1 MRTISGIM
9 IRSGFWDA
17 SGHVS
22 TANPQVMTLPMDS
35 QYMQHVGYPVLA
47 RYPYLALFE
56 PSLSIPRQV
65 ALFCL
70 LNPAVVVELIQH
82 VQELLDTGTHGPRQ
96 GLLRLAPGEEGSPVT
111 LFEQAVM
118 VLVAFQQEAAAR
130 SPRWKEPLGEV
141 FALQAQAQAMMEVAM
156 LRETLSRVGKDEG
169 VTEAIATIFTP
180 ATVAMGDSVAAGMY
194 TVLNSDP
201 SLRYALTGHTHRTLI
216 DRVKGET
223 VEQQVYLN
231 TGSWT
236 SRLALPTPVEVTP
249 ELVAWLREPD
259 RGYIRLREV
268 PPQCVFVLVHAT
280 TEEPSSASLCIW
292 EGGSNGQYRVLA

>member
-96 GLLRLAPGEEGSPVT
+96 GLSRTRTRGSTTRSGSPCSRMGRSSFPPWPT
-111 LFEQAVM
+111 RRR
-118 VLVAFQQEAAAR
+118 AR
-130 SPRWKEPLGEV
+130 
-141 FALQAQAQAMMEVAM
+141 
-156 LRETLSRVGKDEG
+156 
-169 VTEAIATIFTP
+169 
-180 ATVAMGDSVAAGMY
+180 
-194 TVLNSDP
+194 
-201 SLRYALTGHTHRTLI
+201 
-216 DRVKGET
+216 
-223 VEQQVYLN
+223 
-231 TGSWT
+231 
-236 SRLALPTPVEVTP
+236 
-249 ELVAWLREPD
+249 
-259 RGYIRLREV
+259 
-268 PPQCVFVLVHAT
+268 
-280 TEEPSSASLCIW
+280 
-292 EGGSNGQYRVLA
+292 